1 MRSMGLLSLAI
12 GAVVAAPF
20 AGAAPAAK
28 VTFTRD
34 VAPILFNR
42 CVECH
47 RPGEVAPMSLLTYQ
61 DVRPWAKSIKEK
73 VVERSMPPWLADPQ
87 YGEFENDR
95 RLPQKEIDTLVA
107 WVNAGA
113 PKGDDKDMPPAA

>member
-1 MRSMGLLSLAI
+1 MKRGIPQAVIVLTL
-12 GAVVAAPF
+12 GAVFVFGMAAG
-20 AGAAPAAK
+20 GAKSAQL
-28 VTFTRD
+28 TFTKD

-87 YGEFENDR
+87 YGEVENDR
-95 RLPQKEIDTLVA
+95 RLSQKELDTLVA
-107 WVNAGA
+107 WVNAG
-113 PKGDDKDMPPAA
+113 